1 MTQKLIQD
9 RGDDMEMRVFEI
21 LNQKIN
27 ERIQDLNGALS
38 DGVAKDFADYRGMC
52 GVIKGL
58 RTAQFE
64 LNDLVKRIKESDD
77 E

>member
-1 MTQKLIQD
+1 MKI
-9 RGDDMEMRVFEI
+9 FEV
-21 LNQKIN
+21 LNSKIN

-64 LNDLVKRIKESDD
+64 LNDLLRKIKESDD

>member
-1 MTQKLIQD
+1 
-9 RGDDMEMRVFEI
+9 MELKIFEV
-21 LNQKIN
+21 LNSKIN

-64 LNDLVKRIKESDD
+64 LNDLLRKIKESDD

>member
-1 MTQKLIQD
+1 
-9 RGDDMEMRVFEI
+9 MEMRVFDL
-21 LNQKIN
+21 LNQKIG
-27 ERIQDLNGALS
+27 ERIQDLNRTLC
-38 DGVAKDFADYRGMC
+38 DGVAKDYADYRGMC

-64 LNDLVKRIKESDD
+64 LTDLVRKIKESDD

>member
-1 MTQKLIQD
+1 
-9 RGDDMEMRVFEI
+9 MELKIFEV
-21 LNQKIN
+21 LNLKIN
-27 ERIQDLNGALS
+27 ERVQDLNGALS
-38 DGVAKDFADYRGMC
+38 DGTAKDYADYRGMC

-64 LNDLVKRIKESDD
+64 LNDLLRKIKDDDD

>member
-1 MTQKLIQD
+1 
-9 RGDDMEMRVFEI
+9 MEVRIFEI

-27 ERIQDLNGALS
+27 ERVTDITRTLS
-38 DGVAKDFADYRGMC
+38 DGVAKDYADYRGMC

-58 RTAQFE
+58 HTAQFE
-64 LNDLVKRIKESDD
+64 LNDLLRKIKEDDD

>member
-1 MTQKLIQD
+1 
-9 RGDDMEMRVFEI
+9 MEMRIFEV
-21 LNQKIN
+21 LNTKIN

>member
-1 MTQKLIQD
+1 
-9 RGDDMEMRVFEI
+9 MELKIFEV
-21 LNQKIN
+21 LNQRLN
-27 ERIQDLNGALS
+27 ERVQELQGALS

-58 RTAQFE
+58 QTAQYE
-64 LNDLVKRIKESDD
+64 LNDLLRKIKDDDD

>member
-1 MTQKLIQD
+1 
-9 RGDDMEMRVFEI
+9 MEMRIFDL

-27 ERIQDLNGALS
+27 DRIQDLNGALS
-38 DGVAKDFADYRGMC
+38 DGVAKDYADYKGMC

-64 LNDLVKRIKESDD
+64 LNDLVRKIKESDD

>member
-1 MTQKLIQD
+1 
-9 RGDDMEMRVFEI
+9 MELKIFEL
-21 LNQKIN
+21 LNRKFN
-27 ERIQDLNGALS
+27 EQIEFFNQSLS
-38 DGVAKDFADYRGMC
+38 DGVAKDYADYKEMC

-64 LNDLVKRIKESDD
+64 LNDLVRKIKESDD

>member
-1 MTQKLIQD
+1 
-9 RGDDMEMRVFEI
+9 MELKIFEV

-27 ERIQDLNGALS
+27 ERVIDLSRTLS
-38 DGVAKDFADYRGMC
+38 EGVAKDHADYRGMC

-58 RTAQFE
+58 QTAQYE
-64 LNDLVKRIKESDD
+64 LNDLLRKIKDDDD

>member
-1 MTQKLIQD
+1 
-9 RGDDMEMRVFEI
+9 MELKVFEL
-21 LNQKIN
+21 LNRKFN
-27 ERIQDLNGALS
+27 EQIEFFNQSLS
-38 DGVAKDFADYRGMC
+38 DGVAKDYADYKEMC

-64 LNDLVKRIKESDD
+64 LNDLVRKIKESDD

>member
-1 MTQKLIQD
+1 
-9 RGDDMEMRVFEI
+9 MELKIFDV

-27 ERIQDLNGALS
+27 ERVQDLNGALS
-38 DGVAKDFADYRGMC
+38 DGTAKDYADYRGMC

-64 LNDLVKRIKESDD
+64 LNDLLRKIKDDDD

>member
-1 MTQKLIQD
+1 
-9 RGDDMEMRVFEI
+9 MELKIFEV

-27 ERIQDLNGALS
+27 ERVQDLTGALS
-38 DGVAKDFADYRGMC
+38 DGTAKDYADYRGMC

-64 LNDLVKRIKESDD
+64 LNDLLRKIKDDDD

>member
-1 MTQKLIQD
+1 
-9 RGDDMEMRVFEI
+9 MELKIFEV

-27 ERIQDLNGALS
+27 ERVHDLNGALS
-38 DGVAKDFADYRGMC
+38 DGTAKDYADYRGMC

-64 LNDLVKRIKESDD
+64 LNDLLRKIKDDDD

>member
-1 MTQKLIQD
+1 
-9 RGDDMEMRVFEI
+9 MEMRVFEI

>member
-1 MTQKLIQD
+1 
-9 RGDDMEMRVFEI
+9 MEHRIFEV
-21 LNQKIN
+21 LNQKIT
-27 ERIQDLNGALS
+27 ERIQDLNGSLC
-38 DGVAKDFADYRGMC
+38 DGVAKDYADYKGMC

-64 LNDLVKRIKESDD
+64 LNDLLRKIKELDD

>member
-1 MTQKLIQD
+1 
-9 RGDDMEMRVFEI
+9 MELKIFDV

-27 ERIQDLNGALS
+27 DRVMDLSRTLS

-58 RTAQFE
+58 QTAQYE
-64 LNDLVKRIKESDD
+64 LNDLLRKIKDDDD

>member
-1 MTQKLIQD
+1 
-9 RGDDMEMRVFEI
+9 MELKIFEV

-27 ERIQDLNGALS
+27 DRVMDISRTLS

-64 LNDLVKRIKESDD
+64 LNDLVRKIKESDD

>member
-1 MTQKLIQD
+1 
-9 RGDDMEMRVFEI
+9 MEMKIFEI

-27 ERIQDLNGALS
+27 DRAQDLIGTLS
-38 DGVAKDFADYRGMC
+38 DGVAKDYADYRGMC

-64 LNDLVKRIKESDD
+64 LNDLVRKIKESDD

>member
-1 MTQKLIQD
+1 
-9 RGDDMEMRVFEI
+9 MEMRIFEV
-21 LNQKIN
+21 LNSKIN

-38 DGVAKDFADYRGMC
+38 DGTAKDYADYRGMC

-58 RTAQFE
+58 RTAQLE
-64 LNDLVKRIKESDD
+64 LNDLLRKIKESDD

>member
-1 MTQKLIQD
+1 MPFY
-9 RGDDMEMRVFEI
+9 MELKIFDI
-21 LNQKIN
+21 LNQKLN
-27 ERIQDLNGALS
+27 ERVLDISRSLS
-38 DGVAKDFADYRGMC
+38 DGVAKDYADYRGMC

-64 LNDLVKRIKESDD
+64 LNDLLRKIKDDDD

>member
-1 MTQKLIQD
+1 
-9 RGDDMEMRVFEI
+9 MEMRIFEV
-21 LNQKIN
+21 LNTKIN
-27 ERIQDLNGALS
+27 DRIQDLNGALS